1 MDIKK
6 DGSKKES
13 GTSGMDTLSD
23 SRRQMEELKQK
34 LKESLPNL
42 TSPKD
47 SSSSSTAENTSDE
60 SQNNTPSPCSTKPK
74 LTPY

>member
-6 DGSKKES
+6 DGPKKDS
-13 GTSGMDTLSD
+13 GAHAMDALSD

-47 SSSSSTAENTSDE
+47 SSSSSTPNPSDE
-60 SQNNTPSPCSTKPK
+60 SKISTPSPFSTTPK
-74 LTPY
+74 LKPY